1 MKTLLCI
8 FAFALLSG
16 CAAAPTKSITLV
28 ANVLSATRVVLDLGA
43 GKREYIE
50 VEVLGYGVTR
60 EAAREDGF
68 RTAVIQG
75 VGALVLSESEARNQ
89 KLVRDEIIS
98 YSSGYVDRHEIQSER
113 VTARGVELKMKVW
126 VAESQIARRLL
137 ASSSTAGKIDGK
149 NLSLRVEGV
158 LQERYKGDRVLSVVL
173 ADFPHRAFDIKV
185 GKHSV
190 QLNERRE
197 VSLQIPFELKWNYD
211 YLASL
216 FEALYAIRSELEF
229 CWICLLDPMLEDPSR
244 RQRRETM
251 TTFSM
256 TVKPPHWR
264 IMGWSG
270 SLVFDDD
277 FALRAMYQAFIE
289 TRPAI
294 KLEIAN
300 ESGRT
305 VHSEC
310 FYYSNLDH
318 QIHHRY
324 PDFYMYNANY
334 RYPQMNRASINGN
347 QIMAGSLPLNFK
359 QDTGR
364 LSALDRVTISVI
376 RGINC
381 PAVKSR

>member
-1 MKTLLCI
+1 MKRLLCI
-8 FAFALLSG
+8 IVLTLLSG
-16 CAAAPTKSITLV
+16 CAVAPTKSITLV

-75 VGALVLSESEARNQ
+75 VGAIVLSESEARNQ

-98 YSSGYVDRHEIQSER
+98 YSSGYVDRHEIQTER
-113 VTARGVELKMKVW
+113 VTVRGVELKMKVW
-126 VAESQIARRLL
+126 VAELQIARRLL

-158 LQERYKGDRVLSVVL
+158 LQERYKGDHVLSIVL

-216 FEALYAIRSELEF
+216 YEALYAIRSELEF
-229 CWICLLDPMLEDPSR
+229 CWSCLLDPKLEDPSR
-244 RQRRETM
+244 RQRRESM
-251 TTFSM
+251 TAFSM
-256 TVKPPHWR
+256 TVKPPKNW

-270 SLVFDDD
+270 TLVFDDD

-300 ESGRT
+300 ESGR
-305 VHSEC
+305 VVQSEC

-324 PDFYMYNANY
+324 PGFFMYNANY
-334 RYPQMNRASINGN
+334 NYPQMNRASINGN
-347 QIMAGSLPLNFK
+347 QVMAGSLPLNFK

-364 LSALDRVTISVI
+364 LSALEKVKVSVVRGLECPI
-376 RGINC
+376 R
-381 PAVKSR
+381 